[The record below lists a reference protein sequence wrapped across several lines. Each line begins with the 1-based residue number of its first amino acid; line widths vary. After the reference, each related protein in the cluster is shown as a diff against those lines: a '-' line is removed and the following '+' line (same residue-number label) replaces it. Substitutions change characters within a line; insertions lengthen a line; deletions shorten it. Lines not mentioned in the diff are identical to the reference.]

1 MPSYAYFQKK
11 FVPLEEA
18 KIGIMT
24 HALHYGT
31 AIFEGIRGNWNSQK
45 KQTYI
50 FRLKEHYERLARGC
64 RVLKINLASSV
75 DELCQLTVELVAKCG
90 FQEDIYIRPVA
101 FKSSQAL
108 GVRLH
113 NLDDDFFAFVIPWG
127 PYLDCDKAR
136 CCVSSWHRPEDN
148 VIPPQIKAAGIY
160 INNALAKTEAISNG
174 FDEAIMLSPDGHV
187 SEGSGENIF
196 LVIDGKLVTPASQNN
211 ILIGITRNTVIELAE
226 KELGIET
233 VHRAIDRSE
242 LYTADECFLTGTA
255 AHVTP
260 VAEVDHRPIGN
271 GEIGEITRKL
281 QEIYA
286 RVIRGEHPGYMH
298 WCTPVYNSG
307 LKNQRSKTQV
317 KNIK

>member
-1 MPSYAYFQKK
+1 MNGNWKGDCKMPSYAFFQKK
-11 FVPLEEA
+11 FIPLEEA

-31 AIFEGIRGNWNSQK
+31 GIFEGIRGNWNSEK

-50 FRLKEHYERLARGC
+50 FRLKEHYERLERGC
-64 RVLKINLASSV
+64 KVLKITLPYSI
-75 DELCQLTVELVAKCG
+75 DELCQKTVELVAKCG
-90 FQEDIYIRPVA
+90 FQEDAYIRPVA
-101 FKSSQAL
+101 YTSSQAL

-113 NLDDDFFAFVIPWG
+113 NLENDFFMFVIPWG
-127 PYLDCDKAR
+127 PYLDVDKAR

-148 VIPPQIKAAGIY
+148 VIPPQIKATGIY
-160 INNALAKTEAISNG
+160 INNALAKTEAVGNG

-196 LVIDGKLVTPASQNN
+196 LVIGGKLVTPSTYNN
-211 ILIGITRNTVIELAE
+211 ILMGITRNTVIELAE

-233 VHRAIDRSE
+233 IHRSIDRSE

-260 VAEVDHRPIGN
+260 VAEIDHRQIGS

-286 RVIRGEHPGYMH
+286 KVIRGNHPKYMH
-298 WCTPVYNSG
+298 WCTPVY
-307 LKNQRSKTQV
+307 KK
-317 KNIK
+317 

>member
-1 MPSYAYFQKK
+1 MPSYAYFEKK

-24 HALHYGT
+24 NSFHYGT
-31 AIFEGIRGNWNSQK
+31 AIFEGIRGNWNAEQ

-50 FRLKEHYERLARGC
+50 FRLREHYERLQDGC
-64 RVLKINLASSV
+64 RVLKIALPNAI
-75 DELCQLTVELVAKCG
+75 DELCRLTVELVAKCG
-90 FQEDIYIRPVA
+90 FQEDAYVRPVA
-101 FKSSQAL
+101 YKSSQAL

-113 NLDDDFFAFVIPWG
+113 NLEDGFFVLVIPWG
-127 PYLDCDKAR
+127 PYLDVDKAR
-136 CCVSSWHRPEDN
+136 CCVSSWHRPQDN

-160 INNALAKTEAISNG
+160 INNALAKTEAQSNG

-187 SEGSGENIF
+187 SEGSGENLF
-196 LVIDGKLVTPASQNN
+196 LVINGQLVTPASYNN

-226 KELGIET
+226 KELGLKT
-233 VHRAIDRSE
+233 VYRSISRSE

-260 VAEVDHRPIGN
+260 VAEIDHRKIGD
-271 GEIGEITRKL
+271 GEIGEITAKL

-286 RVIRGEHPGYMH
+286 RVIRGNHPKYLD
-298 WCTPVYNSG
+298 WCTPVY
-307 LKNQRSKTQV
+307 KR
-317 KNIK
+317 